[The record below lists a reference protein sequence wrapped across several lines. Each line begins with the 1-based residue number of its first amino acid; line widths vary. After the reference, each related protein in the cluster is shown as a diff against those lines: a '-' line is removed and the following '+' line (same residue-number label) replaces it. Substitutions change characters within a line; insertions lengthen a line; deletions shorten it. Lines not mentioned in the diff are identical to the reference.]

1 MVPPL
6 FRAVVLLCSVLCV
19 QLHTYKYGQDIGS
32 LSTEGL
38 QVPSREKLE
47 GSMRSMGCE
56 VLSESGN
63 L

>member
-19 QLHTYKYGQDIGS
+19 RLHMYKYGQDIGS
-32 LSTEGL
+32 LSIEGL
-38 QVPSREKLE
+38 QMPSREKLE
-47 GSMRSMGCE
+47 GSMRSMERE